1 MGIKEI
7 LSRIKQIDGELSKR
21 ESEVRLTFYNKDK
34 VHLKQMAFHKT
45 NKKIRFVFGGN
56 RSGKTECGAVEAI
69 WRARGIHPFV
79 ENRPNVAGWV
89 VSVTYEVQRDVA
101 QKKIL
106 SYLPK
111 SWIHEIVM
119 SSGKKGS
126 PEHGIIDHIIIKNVF
141 GGLSSIGFKS
151 LDQGRERFQGASL
164 DFVWF
169 DEEPDKD
176 IYEECVMRVLDRCG
190 DVWCTMTPLKGL
202 TWVHEDIYMSND
214 PDVWYTTMDWSD
226 NPYLDKNETE
236 RLERLLSREEL
247 ETRKSGKFK
256 ASSGLVYPDFD
267 EEVHVIEPFDVPRE
281 WYDEVSIDPGLH
293 NPLSAH
299 FYAVD
304 YDGNIYVIAEHYEA
318 ERDIDYHATRILEI
332 ARNLGWKT
340 DERGRIRALI
350 DSAATQKTLA
360 SAKSVADLFYEKG
373 ILVNTKVD
381 KDMWSGVA
389 RVRSLFH
396 LRPAR
401 IFIFKTCPNLI
412 REIKSYRYAD
422 GDRPKKCDDHALD
435 ELRYYVMSKP
445 RQKEEKKVS
454 YDSPIAKDKRRL
466 LREINRT
473 RGGRKS

>member
-1 MGIKEI
+1 MQIKEI
-7 LSRIKQIDGELSKR
+7 LSRIKRIDDELTLR
-21 ESEVRLTFYNKDK
+21 ESEVKLALYNKDK
-34 VHLKQMAFHKT
+34 VHHKQMAFHKCD
-45 NKKIRFVFGGN
+45 KKIRFVFGGN

-69 WRARGIHPFV
+69 WRARGIHPYAK
-79 ENRPNVAGWV
+79 NRKNVDGWV

-111 SWIHEIVM
+111 SWIEEIVM
-119 SSGKKGS
+119 SSGKKGA
-126 PEHGIIDHIIIKNVF
+126 PEYGIIDHIVIRNVF

-151 LDQGRERFQGASL
+151 LDQGREKFQGASL

-176 IYEECVMRVLDRCG
+176 VYEECVMRVLDRCG

-202 TWVHEDIYMSND
+202 TWVYEDIYMSDD

-226 NPYLDKNETE
+226 NPYLDTAETS
-236 RLERLLSREEL
+236 RLERLMSKEEL

-267 EEVHVIEPFDVPRE
+267 EEVHVIEPFEVPSE
-281 WYDEVSIDPGLH
+281 WYDTVSIDPGLH

-299 FYAVD
+299 FYCTD

-318 ERDIDYHATRILEI
+318 EQDIDYHATRILEI
-332 ARNLGWKT
+332 AGNLGWPT
-340 DERGRIRALI
+340 DEKGRIRALI
-350 DSAATQKTLA
+350 DSASTQKTLA
-360 SAKSVADLFYEKG
+360 STKSVAELFYERG

-396 LRPAR
+396 MRPAR
-401 IFIFKTCPNLI
+401 IFIFKTCANLI

-445 RQKEEKKVS
+445 RAKEEKLIPK
-454 YDSPIAKDKRRL
+454 DSPIARDKRRL
-466 LREINRT
+466 VRELNRT
-473 RGGRKS
+473 RGGRNR